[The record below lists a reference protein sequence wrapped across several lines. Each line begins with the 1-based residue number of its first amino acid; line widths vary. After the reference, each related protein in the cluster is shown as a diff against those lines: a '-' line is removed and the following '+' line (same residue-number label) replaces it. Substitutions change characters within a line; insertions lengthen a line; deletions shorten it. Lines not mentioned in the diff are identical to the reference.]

1 MRGGRERR
9 GVRVRLAA
17 PTRQLPRGHNSK
29 EVPMNSRALTAVVL
43 LASFAGGA
51 SAQQIPYGPPTV
63 TPPYDSI
70 VVTEPVAGS
79 DIPVDIMLLETV
91 DGLLTPIG
99 LRKPK
104 GAGPFPIVLLFTGNG
119 GAGIPAVRNYV
130 HGPAGYTMSRF
141 LDAGYAVAWIT
152 YRAEAWFAY
161 ETAQPLKVSHHQAN
175 QLLNRPALEYNDL
188 ISIVEGVRRL
198 PFVDARRVGLIG
210 NSHGGGMILKA
221 GAEGLDVAAAIVSEP
236 DASEFLQ
243 LDPKVFDVE
252 EAQLQTMD
260 KVLPHVN
267 KKIALERMR
276 RIKVPLMFMNRDHDH
291 MQGLF
296 ETAYE
301 WAKEAGLNPEHV
313 SYDHDVHG
321 YVLRVKQ
328 DASGKYQPD
337 EIQLKAIGQAID
349 FFNRKMK

>member
-1 MRGGRERR
+1 
-9 GVRVRLAA
+9 
-17 PTRQLPRGHNSK
+17 
-29 EVPMNSRALTAVVL
+29 MNLRTLTAVAL
-43 LASFAGGA
+43 LASAASGA
-51 SAQQIPYGPPTV
+51 CAQQVPFGPPTL
-63 TPPYDSI
+63 TAPYDSI
-70 VVTEPVAGS
+70 VMTEPVAGS
-79 DIPVDIMLLETV
+79 DIPVDIMLVETV

-99 LRKPK
+99 LRKPH

-130 HGPAGYTMSRF
+130 HGPAGYTMQRF
-141 LDAGYAVAWIT
+141 LDAGFAVAWIT

-188 ISIVEGVRRL
+188 ISIIEDVRRL
-198 PFVDARRVGLIG
+198 PFIDARRVGLIG

-221 GAEGLDVAAAIVSEP
+221 GAEGLDVAGAIVSEP

-243 LDPKVFDVE
+243 LDPKVFDTE

-260 KVLPHVN
+260 LVVAHVN
-267 KKIALERMR
+267 KKLALERFR

-296 ETAYE
+296 ETAYQ

-328 DASGKYQPD
+328 GADGQYQPD
-337 EIQLKAIGQAID
+337 AIQLKAIDQAID
-349 FFNRKMK
+349 FFNRRMQR

>member
-1 MRGGRERR
+1 
-9 GVRVRLAA
+9 
-17 PTRQLPRGHNSK
+17 
-29 EVPMNSRALTAVVL
+29 MNLRTLTAVAL
-43 LASFAGGA
+43 LASAASA
-51 SAQQIPYGPPTV
+51 SAQQVPFGPPTL

-70 VVTEPVAGS
+70 VMTEPVAGS
-79 DIPVDIMLLETV
+79 ELPVDIMLLETV

-99 LRKPK
+99 LRKPR
-104 GAGPFPIVLLFTGNG
+104 GPGPLPIVLLFTGNG

-141 LDAGYAVAWIT
+141 LDAGFAVAWIT

-188 ISIVEGVRRL
+188 ISIVEDVRRL

-267 KKIALERMR
+267 KKLALERFG

-296 ETAYE
+296 ETAYQ

-337 EIQLKAIGQAID
+337 AIQLKAIDQAID
-349 FFNRKMK
+349 FFRRRMPPP

>member
-1 MRGGRERR
+1 
-9 GVRVRLAA
+9 
-17 PTRQLPRGHNSK
+17 
-29 EVPMNSRALTAVVL
+29 MNLRTLTAVAL
-43 LASFAGGA
+43 LASAASGV
-51 SAQQIPYGPPTV
+51 SAQQVPFGPPTL
-63 TPPYDSI
+63 TAPYDSI
-70 VVTEPVAGS
+70 VMTEPVAGS
-79 DIPVDIMLLETV
+79 DIPVDIMLVETV
-91 DGLLTPIG
+91 DGLLTPLG
-99 LRKPK
+99 LRKPH

-130 HGPAGYTMSRF
+130 HGPAGYTMQRF
-141 LDAGYAVAWIT
+141 LDAGFAVAWIT

-188 ISIVEGVRRL
+188 ISIVEDVRRL
-198 PFVDARRVGLIG
+198 PFIDARRVGLIG

-221 GAEGLDVAAAIVSEP
+221 GAEGLDVAGAIVSEP

-243 LDPKVFDVE
+243 LDPKVFDTE

-260 KVLPHVN
+260 LVVPHVN
-267 KKIALERMR
+267 KKLALERLR

-296 ETAYE
+296 ETAYQ
-301 WAKEAGLNPEHV
+301 WAKEAGLDPEHV

-328 DASGKYQPD
+328 GADGKYQPD
-337 EIQLKAIGQAID
+337 AIQLKAIDQAID
-349 FFNRKMK
+349 FFNRKMQR

>member
-1 MRGGRERR
+1 MACAP
-9 GVRVRLAA
+9 VAA
-17 PTRQLPRGHNSK
+17 LQCAAGNH
-29 EVPMNSRALTAVVL
+29 EVPMNPRTTMNLQTIAPMVL
-43 LASFAGGA
+43 LAASLATCASA
-51 SAQQIPYGPPTV
+51 SAQQHPYGPPTV

-70 VVTEPVAGS
+70 VLTEPVAGS

-104 GAGPFPIVLLFTGNG
+104 GAGPFPIVLLFSGNG

-130 HGPAGYTMSRF
+130 HGPAGYTMQRF

-161 ETAQPLKVSHHQAN
+161 ETAKPLQVSHHEAN
-175 QLLNRPALEYNDL
+175 QVLNRPALEYNDL
-188 ISIVEGVRRL
+188 ISIIEGVRRL

-210 NSHGGGMILKA
+210 NSHAGGMILKA

-260 KVLPHVN
+260 KVLPHVD
-267 KKIALERMR
+267 KKIALERLR

-296 ETAYE
+296 ETSYE
-301 WAKEAGLNPEHV
+301 WAREAGLNPEHV
-313 SYDHDVHG
+313 SYDHNVHG

-328 DASGKYQPD
+328 DSSGKYQPD

-349 FFNRKMK
+349 FFKRKMK

>member
-1 MRGGRERR
+1 MYSAKITA
-9 GVRVRLAA
+9 LA
-17 PTRQLPRGHNSK
+17 
-29 EVPMNSRALTAVVL
+29 VLTTVCAI
-43 LASFAGGA
+43 A
-51 SAQQIPYGPPTV
+51 SAQQVPYGPPTV
-63 TPPYDSI
+63 TPPYDTISF
-70 VVTEPVAGS
+70 TEPVAGS

-99 LRKPK
+99 IRKPK
-104 GAGPFPIVLLFTGNG
+104 GPGPFPTVLLFSGNG

-130 HGPAGYTMSRF
+130 HGPAGYTMNEF
-141 LDAGYAVAWIT
+141 LKAGYAVAWIT

-161 ETAQPLKVSHHQAN
+161 ETAPPLKVSHHEAN
-175 QLLNRPALEYNDL
+175 QVLSRPALEYNDL
-188 ISIVEGVRRL
+188 ISIIEDVRRL
-198 PFVDARRVGLIG
+198 PYVDAKKIGLIG
-210 NSHGGGMILKA
+210 NSHAGGMILKS

-252 EAQLQTMD
+252 EAQLQTM
-260 KVLPHVN
+260 KLVEPHIN
-267 KKIALERMR
+267 KQLALERMK

-301 WAKEAGLNPEHV
+301 YAKQAGLNPEHV

-328 DASGKYQPD
+328 DAKGAYQPD
-337 EIQLKAIGQAID
+337 AIQLKAIPQAID
-349 FFNRKMK
+349 FFNRHMGLAKK

>member
-1 MRGGRERR
+1 
-9 GVRVRLAA
+9 
-17 PTRQLPRGHNSK
+17 
-29 EVPMNSRALTAVVL
+29 MNLRTLTAVAL
-43 LASFAGGA
+43 LAPAASGV
-51 SAQQIPYGPPTV
+51 SAQQVPFGPPTL
-63 TPPYDSI
+63 TAPYDSI
-70 VVTEPVAGS
+70 VMTEPVAGS
-79 DIPVDIMLLETV
+79 DIPVDIMLVETV

-99 LRKPK
+99 LRKPR

-130 HGPAGYTMSRF
+130 HGPAGYTMQRF
-141 LDAGYAVAWIT
+141 LDAGFAVAWIT

-188 ISIVEGVRRL
+188 ISIIEDVRRL
-198 PFVDARRVGLIG
+198 PFIDARRVGLIG

-221 GAEGLDVAAAIVSEP
+221 GAEGLDVAGAIVSEP

-243 LDPKVFDVE
+243 LDPKVFDTE

-260 KVLPHVN
+260 LVVPHVN
-267 KKIALERMR
+267 KKLALERFR

-296 ETAYE
+296 ETAYQ

-328 DASGKYQPD
+328 GADGKYQPD
-337 EIQLKAIGQAID
+337 AIQLKAIDQAID
-349 FFNRKMK
+349 FFNRKMQR

>member
-1 MRGGRERR
+1 MNPRTTMN
-9 GVRVRLAA
+9 LQTIA
-17 PTRQLPRGHNSK
+17 P
-29 EVPMNSRALTAVVL
+29 MVL
-43 LASFAGGA
+43 LAASLATCASA
-51 SAQQIPYGPPTV
+51 SAQQHPYGPPTV

-70 VVTEPVAGS
+70 VLTEPVAGS

-104 GAGPFPIVLLFTGNG
+104 GAGPFPIVLLFSGNG

-130 HGPAGYTMSRF
+130 HGPAGYTMQRF

-161 ETAQPLKVSHHQAN
+161 ETAKPLQVSHHEAN
-175 QLLNRPALEYNDL
+175 QVLNRPALEYNDL
-188 ISIVEGVRRL
+188 ISIIEGVRRL

-210 NSHGGGMILKA
+210 NSHAGGMILKA

-260 KVLPHVN
+260 KVLPHVD
-267 KKIALERMR
+267 KKIALERLR

-296 ETAYE
+296 ETSYE
-301 WAKEAGLNPEHV
+301 WAREAGLNPEHV
-313 SYDHDVHG
+313 SYDHNVHG

-328 DASGKYQPD
+328 DSSGKYQPD

-349 FFNRKMK
+349 FFKRKMK

>member
-1 MRGGRERR
+1 MHFRT
-9 GVRVRLAA
+9 LAA
-17 PTRQLPRGHNSK
+17 
-29 EVPMNSRALTAVVL
+29 VAL
-43 LASFAGGA
+43 LASAATGA
-51 SAQQIPYGPPTV
+51 SAQQIPFGPPTV

-70 VVTEPVAGS
+70 VMTEPVAGS
-79 DIPVDIMLLETV
+79 DIPVDIMLVETV

-99 LRKPK
+99 LRKPA
-104 GAGPFPIVLLFTGNG
+104 GPGPFPIVLLFTGNG

-141 LDAGYAVAWIT
+141 LDAGFAVAWIT

-161 ETAQPLKVSHHQAN
+161 ETAQPLKISHHQAN

-188 ISIVEGVRRL
+188 ISIVESVRRL
-198 PFVDARRVGLIG
+198 PFVDARSVGLIG

-260 KVLPHVN
+260 LVVPHVN
-267 KKIALERMR
+267 KKLAMERLR

-296 ETAYE
+296 ETAYQ

-321 YVLRVKQ
+321 YVLRVKR
-328 DASGKYQPD
+328 DASGAYQPD
-337 EIQLKAIGQAID
+337 AIQLKAIDQAID
-349 FFNRKMK
+349 FFRRHMPGA